1 MTNKTA
7 SPQQPVRIGYIRVS
21 SIDQNT
27 DRQLDGEALTVTFT
41 DKASGKDTDRPQ
53 LQAMLAGNWPVGSV
67 VVVHSM
73 DRLARSLADL
83 LKIVEELTGRGI
95 SVSFIKE
102 AKTFKG
108 STTPDPMDKLMLS
121 MLGAFAEYE
130 RSLIRERQR
139 EGIAKAKAK
148 GDVYKGRPKKHD
160 DAELV
165 ARIVAEATMAGANKT
180 KVAAANKISR
190 ETLYQYIRASAA

>member
-1 MTNKTA
+1 MTTKTA
-7 SPQQPVRIGYIRVS
+7 QTQQPIRIGYIRVS
-21 SIDQNT
+21 SVDQNT
-27 DRQLDGEALTVTFT
+27 DRQLDGETLTVTFT

-53 LQAMLAGNWPVGSV
+53 LQAMLAGNWAVGST

-83 LKIVEELTGRGI
+83 LRIVEELTGRGI
-95 SVSFIKE
+95 SVTFIKE

-108 STTPDPMDKLMLS
+108 SSTPDPMDKLMLS

-160 DAELV
+160 DAELI
-165 ARIVAEATMAGANKT
+165 ARIVAEATKDGANKT
-180 KVAAANKISR
+180 KVAVANKISR
-190 ETLYQYIRASAA
+190 ETLYQYIRASAV